1 MDLNTRDL
9 NTRAVH
15 VAHPPLPEGSRP
27 LSVPLVQSSAFAF
40 DSADALAEAMAGPDG
55 QYVYSRRGNPTVRAL
70 EQTLAGLEGGAGAIA
85 FASGMGAISGV
96 LLALLKPGDRV
107 VAQRCLYGGTYAVLS
122 DLAARYGIRVT
133 YVSGDDTAEF
143 EAAAQHP
150 ATRLLVL
157 ETVANPTGQVPD
169 LPGLLAAA
177 RRMGVTSLVDN
188 SLASPVLCRPI
199 ELGADVVVHSTTK
212 YLSGHS
218 DVLGGAAV
226 FADDALRRAV
236 WPRTVE
242 LGACADP
249 FAAWLTLRGIP
260 TLPLRMREHCLNAA
274 VLAERLAARPD
285 VTAVH
290 YPMLPGHPSYD
301 TARKVLSGGG
311 GLLSFEPAGGR
322 EAGRAFVER
331 VRVARLAL
339 SLGGVESLVTHPAST
354 SHRELDSAALAAAGI
369 APGLVRMSVGIESV
383 EDLWADVEQ
392 ALS

>member
-1 MDLNTRDL
+1 MEL

-15 VAHPPLPEGSRP
+15 VANPPLPSGSHP

-40 DSADALAEAMAGPDG
+40 SSADELAEAMAGPDG

-70 EQTLAGLEGGAGAIA
+70 EQTLAGLEGGAGALA

-122 DLAARYGIRVT
+122 DLAARHGVHVT
-133 YVSGDDTAEF
+133 PISGDDTAEF

-157 ETVANPTGQVPD
+157 ETIANPTGQVPE

-177 RRMGVTSLVDN
+177 RRTGITSLVDN
-188 SLASPVLCRPI
+188 SLASPVLCRPL

-218 DVLGGAAV
+218 DVLGGVAV

-260 TLPLRMREHCLNAA
+260 TLPLRMRAHCAGAA
-274 VLAERLAARPD
+274 VLAERLAGHPG

-290 YPMLPGHPSYD
+290 YPWLSGHPSYA

-311 GLLSFEPAGGR
+311 GLLSFELAGGR
-322 EAGRAFVER
+322 AAGRAFIEG
-331 VRVARLAL
+331 VRLAKLAL

-354 SHRELDSAALAAAGI
+354 SHRELDAGALAAAGI
-369 APGLVRMSVGIESV
+369 APGLVRMSVGIEDV
-383 EDLWADVEQ
+383 EDLWADVQQ
-392 ALS
+392 ALDRG